1 MRVNSILWLYL
12 VFLRDALCL
21 VSWYT
26 APGSANGA
34 CASQGLV
41 AVTNYD
47 DCVRYA
53 ESFWKANR
61 REAGHSSQ
69 LVFDTSNPY
78 DTDDFPSGCSITLAP
93 NDVATAYPFGLD
105 SNGLPVTSI
114 NEARY
119 NAKTNAAPTQT
130 TLDGVVQICTL
141 PTVQDGEEIACGA
154 GTGIVGIQFRSVD
167 GNSCLGSDNS
177 AQQRYEY
184 GPLELADPA
193 NAQDSC
199 GVFESQLRLGYDAAS
214 GTHTISST
222 NTSKYLLPNSDAF
235 GSASVAYNKKFYF
248 GSYPAGNANSDLW
261 KYDITP
267 ITPGATQ
274 YYVQPKPMTSCKN
287 GGCTQT
293 TKTCRNA
300 GCTVS
305 NDYTRAVCLSTYATD
320 GTSQVGWDTRTRDC
334 EYTDFQKFTI
344 ECLHISPSAPPPP
357 PIQPY
362 YSTGGDCQH
371 LLTEQDCR
379 TLAANAGGDFTVH
392 QNSIGLPPGCYRISS
407 GITTYAFNTKT
418 SLSVGTQCVDSTFYS
433 CYCAQLPP
441 SPPSPPPPV
450 SPPHHGYT
458 YISTLLNR
466 VDALANCESMG
477 GRLAILDTQTK
488 FDDAVAV
495 KPTSKSCWIGGQDF
509 DSDSI
514 YRWDDGSLVSD
525 GYQNW
530 QAGHSSITNGAM
542 LLSVSC
548 LH

>member
-1 MRVNSILWLYL
+1 M
-12 VFLRDALCL
+12 RDALCL
-21 VSWYT
+21 VPWYT
-26 APGSANGA
+26 PPGSANDA
-34 CASQGLV
+34 CASQGMVPIAGLS
-41 AVTNYD
+41 
-47 DCVRYA
+47 DCTKYVQ
-53 ESFWKANR
+53 SFMKANR
-61 REAGHSSQ
+61 REAGHTS
-69 LVFDTSNPY
+69 DTAVLQINDASKPAGCFIEL
-78 DTDDFPSGCSITLAP
+78 DPSDAQTS
-93 NDVATAYPFGLD
+93 YPFGIDASNAPITTVWD
-105 SNGLPVTSI
+105 SHYNVATTTSP
-114 NEARY
+114 AQ
-119 NAKTNAAPTQT
+119 A
-130 TLDGVVQICTL
+130 TLDGLIQICTL
-141 PTVQDGEEIACGA
+141 PTVQDAEQIACGA
-154 GTGIVGIQFRSVD
+154 GTGIVGVQFKSVD
-167 GNSCLGSDNS
+167 GNSCLGSDN
-177 AQQRYEY
+177 AVQPRYEY
-184 GPLELADPA
+184 GPLELADPT

-199 GVFESQLRLGYDAAS
+199 GVFESQLRLGYDATS

-222 NTSKYLLPNSDAF
+222 NTSKYLLPNSDVL
-235 GSASVAYNKKFYF
+235 GTASVAFNKKFYF
-248 GSYPAGNANSDLW
+248 GSYPDGNADADLW
-261 KYDITP
+261 KYEITP

-274 YYVQPKPMTSCKN
+274 YYVQPKPQTSCKN
-287 GGCTQT
+287 GACTQT
-293 TKTCRNA
+293 E
-300 GCTVS
+300 S
-305 NDYTRAVCLSTYATD
+305 YTRGLCFSTYATSGNSD
-320 GTSQVGWDTRTRDC
+320 VGWDTRTRDC

-344 ECLHISPSAPPPP
+344 ECLYISPSAPPPP

-379 TLAANAGGDFTVH
+379 TLAANAGSDFTVH
-392 QNSIGLPPGCYRISS
+392 QNSISLPPGCYRMSS
-407 GITTYAFNTKT
+407 GITKYGFNTKT
-418 SLSVGTQCVDSTFYS
+418 SLTAGTQCLDSTFYS

-466 VDALANCESMG
+466 ADALANCESMG

-495 KPTSKSCWIGGQDF
+495 KPNSKSCWIGGQDF

-530 QAGHSSITNGAM
+530 QTGHSSITNGAM